1 MSSVLIG
8 LKSGDFRL
16 LGYSGSEVRISWNNS
31 ENSDKDVR
39 SYVPKGFRQI
49 DLNAVKWLK
58 KISHEPF
65 LNDKS
70 LHQSLLFEASTLWW
84 FFESSLYREIFK
96 EISRCIAVLDAI
108 FVAEKPLSISI
119 VNDNSVVYKT
129 VKKYC
134 EYRNLCFN
142 QVETSYKET
151 NNQKTL
157 WRPAAL
163 KFRNI
168 LRSAFAP
175 KFEYSE
181 SKFPRILVTSMA
193 REQVSVNK
201 HTKKQEPEDLILSS
215 VMNELATRECT
226 VIQLYKYPY
235 GNRVRVPANTFRAK
249 QAVTWDSFRDSR
261 IHSSYKKQKSVIKKE
276 WLRLS
281 ENYEF
286 RSLWNYQGVPL
297 WEIISDVL
305 RDLWFTNGNAAV
317 EYLLLAKEILGK
329 TKPDIVVMAS
339 DTSLDNKAILVQSN
353 RLNIPVISLQHGTIL
368 PEDDYLCDYSHI
380 KSDFDASPSRLN
392 LYPQITCLFGPESYS
407 VMTNEIGYA
416 YNERLKKIGQPR
428 FDQLMNNFTNEEK
441 SSFLEAFELN
451 PDKKS
456 ALIASQTFKIAGNKD
471 AFFEVILNTLKNID
485 DLQIMIK
492 PHPVEPA
499 SYIKNLAH
507 RLGVKVTVLP
517 SNFDITQAIKA
528 CDFLITSYSTVA
540 IEAMVA
546 SKPVVTVNLTG
557 MPDVIPYARAGASLG
572 VVSSDELLS
581 TVIKIIEDPTFVH
594 RQTASA
600 KKYIDQELSHCDGK
614 VTERFVELVLEQ
626 TNLV

>member
-49 DLNAVKWLK
+49 DLNAVQWLK

-151 NNQKTL
+151 NNRKAL

-249 QAVTWDSFRDSR
+249 QAVTWDSFRGSR

-286 RSLWNYQGVPL
+286 RNLWNYQGVPL

-305 RDLWFTNGNAAV
+305 RDLWFTNGNAAA

-339 DTSLDNKAILVQSN
+339 DTSLDNKAILAQSN

-380 KSDFDASPSRLN
+380 KSDFDVSPSRLN

-485 DLQIMIK
+485 DLQIMVK

-581 TVIKIIEDPTFVH
+581 TVIKIIEDPSFVH

>member
-151 NNQKTL
+151 NNRKAL

-201 HTKKQEPEDLILSS
+201 HTKKQEHQEVKLH
-215 VMNELATRECT
+215 T
-226 VIQLYKYPY
+226 
-235 GNRVRVPANTFRAK
+235 NT
-249 QAVTWDSFRDSR
+249 
-261 IHSSYKKQKSVIKKE
+261 
-276 WLRLS
+276 
-281 ENYEF
+281 N
-286 RSLWNYQGVPL
+286 N
-297 WEIISDVL
+297 
-305 RDLWFTNGNAAV
+305 
-317 EYLLLAKEILGK
+317 
-329 TKPDIVVMAS
+329 
-339 DTSLDNKAILVQSN
+339 NK
-353 RLNIPVISLQHGTIL
+353 
-368 PEDDYLCDYSHI
+368 
-380 KSDFDASPSRLN
+380 
-392 LYPQITCLFGPESYS
+392 
-407 VMTNEIGYA
+407 
-416 YNERLKKIGQPR
+416 
-428 FDQLMNNFTNEEK
+428 
-441 SSFLEAFELN
+441 
-451 PDKKS
+451 
-456 ALIASQTFKIAGNKD
+456 
-471 AFFEVILNTLKNID
+471 
-485 DLQIMIK
+485 
-492 PHPVEPA
+492 
-499 SYIKNLAH
+499 
-507 RLGVKVTVLP
+507 
-517 SNFDITQAIKA
+517 
-528 CDFLITSYSTVA
+528 
-540 IEAMVA
+540 
-546 SKPVVTVNLTG
+546 
-557 MPDVIPYARAGASLG
+557 
-572 VVSSDELLS
+572 
-581 TVIKIIEDPTFVH
+581 
-594 RQTASA
+594 
-600 KKYIDQELSHCDGK
+600 
-614 VTERFVELVLEQ
+614 
-626 TNLV
+626 